1 MNSIQ
6 EIDKI
11 FNLYVLQDT
20 NNNYLELKENFKTN
34 NSLNVSND
42 SEFIKTLKNELT
54 KYSKISVFRNRLRKN
69 LDNYKVSNVS
79 QNVTQKNKIDKL
91 VKLFDNYLVYIQ
103 ELIILQIK
111 IILYIY
117 HNITLVFNFMNKQI
131 INIKSGNVVLSN
143 LNNSEINAENKK
155 LENKSFFNII
165 TKAIMNFF
173 NLFKKNNQ
181 VGSGSIN
188 LTTLQNIKS
197 DYEKTITD
205 LVNKDNGILFKSMKY
220 LTTIINAF
228 ETTIKKYN
236 IDIDN
241 QELSNLKTSIG
252 GFSEEKIKTF
262 LNKKVLKLK
271 TKYENNETKDKV
283 TSEFF
288 YKAKNVTPDD
298 KIEFDKITSY
308 VQNSQKGGFIKGSV
322 LLPESEYNVLNV
334 IKHFI

>member
-1 MNSIQ
+1 
-6 EIDKI
+6 
-11 FNLYVLQDT
+11 
-20 NNNYLELKENFKTN
+20 
-34 NSLNVSND
+34 
-42 SEFIKTLKNELT
+42 
-54 KYSKISVFRNRLRKN
+54 
-69 LDNYKVSNVS
+69 
-79 QNVTQKNKIDKL
+79 
-91 VKLFDNYLVYIQ
+91 
-103 ELIILQIK
+103 
-111 IILYIY
+111 
-117 HNITLVFNFMNKQI
+117 
-131 INIKSGNVVLSN
+131 
-143 LNNSEINAENKK
+143 
-155 LENKSFFNII
+155 
-165 TKAIMNFF
+165 MNFF

-205 LVNKDNGILFKSMKY
+205 LVDKNNGILFKSMKY

-241 QELSNLKTSIG
+241 QELYNLKTSIG